1 MLLSLKQIHQ
11 LELKEDYPAILC
23 ALEDRL
29 IEFPDEAETVIR
41 LGFYL
46 WLIAS
51 NFGRLEIPEGLEQ
64 ECGSRFI
71 NLYNEYKF
79 KFSQNADF
87 CWAFGLGMSIF
98 WHCLPGASE
107 EIGNSLLAM
116 AKANDSF
123 WRRLLGE
130 SGEKVSEEEMKA
142 KLQGRGVL
150 ATYYGVE

>member
-41 LGFYL
+41 LGFNL

-87 CWAFGLGMSIF
+87 CWAFGLGMS
-98 WHCLPGASE
+98 LLKSTVLGVGTARTKGA
-107 EIGNSLLAM
+107 NSA
-116 AKANDSF
+116 
-123 WRRLLGE
+123 W
-130 SGEKVSEEEMKA
+130 
-142 KLQGRGVL
+142 GRGAWKRLEMSLCGQIV
-150 ATYYGVE
+150 AFIP